1 MSDQPTDSQDSE
13 HPAPPPPPASAEG
26 AQAGDPQPGYPQ
38 QPGGYPQQQGGYP
51 QQQTPY
57 PQQQGGYPQQPPQG
71 QQGGYP
77 QQSGYPQGGGY
88 PQQPGYPQ
96 QGFALAPRQP
106 SALAGLGDLR
116 FTRRITP
123 ELARTVYLAVI
134 VLAVVITIMSILAAI
149 GSFTQAADRYLGG
162 GGFVVTGLVSLL
174 AGPLASFVFVAFARF
189 WLEYFLDRA
198 DAGRSS

>member
-26 AQAGDPQPGYPQ
+26 AQAGDPQPGH
-38 QPGGYPQQQGGYP
+38 PQQQP
-51 QQQTPY
+51 PY
-57 PQQQGGYPQQPPQG
+57 PQQQGGYPQQPGYP

-77 QQSGYPQGGGY
+77 QQPAGYPQQPGYPQGGGY

-96 QGFALAPRQP
+96 QGFAPARSQP
-106 SALAGLGDLR
+106 SALAGLGDLG

-123 ELARTVYLAVI
+123 ALARTVYLAVI

-198 DAGRSS
+198 DAGHSS